1 LLASNGLMSKHY
13 IEALDE
19 SDEID
24 LEERTN
30 ALYKTGPNGDI
41 FV

>member
-1 LLASNGLMSKHY
+1 MSEHY

-19 SDEID
+19 TDETEF
-24 LEERTN
+24 EERTN
-30 ALYKTGPNGDI
+30 ATYKTGPYGDI

>member
-1 LLASNGLMSKHY
+1 MSEHY

-19 SDEID
+19 TDEIE
-24 LEERTN
+24 LEERVN
-30 ALYKTGPNGDI
+30 ATYKTGPNGDM